1 VAAGA
6 KALGL
11 VGDLTMLHDV
21 SALVEGLGESGGSC
35 VLVVADKRGGGI
47 FSFLPQATA
56 LPAER
61 FEQLF
66 ATPRPLNLAA
76 IAEAFGHASVT
87 VTNYVELRAVIET
100 GLDRPGVTVVVA
112 NVPSRDENVRRH
124 RGLNQALAQRWSAGD
139 V

>member
-1 VAAGA
+1 VGAGA
-6 KALGL
+6 KVLGL

-21 SALVEGLGESGGSC
+21 SALVEGLGEAGGSC
-35 VLVVADKRGGGI
+35 VLVVADNRGGGI

-56 LPAER
+56 LPAAR

-66 ATPRPLNLAA
+66 GTPRPLNLAA

-100 GLDRPGVTVVVA
+100 GLDREGVTVVVA
-112 NVPSRDENVRRH
+112 NVPTREQNVRRH
-124 RGLNQALAQRWSAGD
+124 RELNEDLAQRWSAGD

>member
-1 VAAGA
+1 
-6 KALGL
+6 
-11 VGDLTMLHDV
+11 
-21 SALVEGLGESGGSC
+21 
-35 VLVVADKRGGGI
+35 
-47 FSFLPQATA
+47 
-56 LPAER
+56 
-61 FEQLF
+61 
-66 ATPRPLNLAA
+66 
-76 IAEAFGHASVT
+76 VT